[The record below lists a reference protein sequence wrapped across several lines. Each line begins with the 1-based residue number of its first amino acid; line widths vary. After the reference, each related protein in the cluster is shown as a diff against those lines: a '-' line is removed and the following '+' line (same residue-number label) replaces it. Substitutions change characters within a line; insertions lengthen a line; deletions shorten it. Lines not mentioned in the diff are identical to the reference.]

1 MKRNTI
7 AILCALL
14 ALLPVLSAC
23 RKEEEAE
30 RLFTVVLAENEHFG
44 CAEPVK
50 RVKAGEDAAFLLEF
64 EEGYAFD
71 RADCACRIEEEE
83 RGTVLTVEDVRFS
96 RQVEV
101 GAKLLER
108 HLKVSLSGV
117 EAEPVFC
124 APGEDVSFSFE
135 ANGLASVGYAG
146 EYEIARSGST
156 VTLTLKDITAPLT
169 VPVRLGTPLA
179 VEEGQRAV
187 EYLANGG
194 TGESVTK
201 VSLSPRI
208 RVNTALGDLFG
219 REGYTQ
225 TGWNTSPDGS
235 GRHIG
240 LGSRV
245 EAPATLYAEWE
256 EWTDG
261 SLFSYELVDAAEV
274 WRLYTSEKE
283 EKRTLAELSASEEAS
298 DSAEKAAIVTN
309 YSGKASELV
318 LPAELDGYP
327 VRGIEQGSVT
337 GHAELKRAVLCPGL
351 EYIAPAAFDYNYYFT
366 ELTLFDD
373 LVSLGDK
380 AFGFQ
385 CHITKL
391 FLNAVLPPA
400 YGDSENG
407 QLGNKLDMLQKEQKK
422 IVLFGGCSVWYGVI
436 AEEAEKQFSG
446 YEVFNLGVIGG
457 TCALYQLDLIL
468 ARMGEGDVLV
478 HMPELASQ
486 FQLLADINFDAR
498 VFITLECNY
507 DYISELDLSRYEN
520 VFSALSGFLGG
531 RRTLMSAEDYVPAT
545 YAKGLDTLGERGD
558 LFSERSGNFDNEG
571 LPYQFLEPY
580 VYTASKAADR
590 AFSVYSAFAER
601 GVEVLLGV
609 APMNSDGIRLADG
622 NAIWNMVKGGLS
634 DKNTPAKVFMELE
647 DGLLEKRYF
656 YDTNYHLSNEGA
668 EIFTERVVSLIKAAG
683 IG

>member
-1 MKRNTI
+1 MKKNTFAMI
-7 AILCALL
+7 CALTM
-14 ALLPVLSAC
+14 ALLPVFSAC
-23 RKEEEAE
+23 RQTERAE
-30 RLFTVVLAENEHFG
+30 RLCTVVLSENEHFG

-71 RADCACRIEEEE
+71 SADCACRVEAGE
-83 RGTVLTVEDVRFS
+83 RGTVLTIEDVRFS

-101 GAKLLER
+101 GAKLLEK
-108 HLKVSLSGV
+108 HLKVALSGV

-124 APGEDVSFSFE
+124 APSEDVSFSFE
-135 ANGLASVGYAG
+135 ANGLACVGYEG
-146 EYEIARSGST
+146 EYEIARTGST
-156 VTLTLKDITAPLT
+156 VTLTLKQVAASLT
-169 VPVRLGTPLA
+169 VPVRLGTPLT
-179 VEEGQRAV
+179 VEEGRRAV

-194 TGESVTK
+194 EGADCVTR
-201 VSLSPRI
+201 VSLSPRV

-219 REGYTQ
+219 REGFTQ

-240 LGSRV
+240 LGSRI

-256 EWTDG
+256 KWTDEA
-261 SLFSYELVDAAEV
+261 LFEYELVDASEV

-283 EKRTLAELSASEEAS
+283 EKRTLEELSGGVSE
-298 DSAEKAAIVTN
+298 EKAAIVTK
-309 YSGKASELV
+309 YSGKEPELV
-318 LPAELDGYP
+318 LPATLGGYP
-327 VRGIEQGSVT
+327 VRGIERGSVS
-337 GHAELKRAVLCPGL
+337 GHAELKRAALCPGL
-351 EYIAPAAFDYNYYFT
+351 EYIASAAFDYNYYFT

-373 LVSLGDK
+373 LVSLADK

-385 CHITKL
+385 CHLNKL

-407 QLGNKLDMLQKEQKK
+407 QLGNKLDLLGKGKPK

-436 AEEAEKQFSG
+436 AEEAEKALSG

-468 ARMGEGDVLV
+468 SRMGEGDVLV

-486 FQLLADINFDAR
+486 YQLLADVNFDPR

-507 DYISELDLSRYEN
+507 DYVSELDLSRYEN
-520 VFSALSGFLGG
+520 VFSALGGFLGG
-531 RRTLMSAEDYVPAT
+531 RRTLMSAEDYVPAS

-571 LPYQFLEPY
+571 MPYQFLQPY
-580 VYTASKAADR
+580 VYTACKAADR
-590 AFSVYSAFAER
+590 AHEVYSSFAER
-601 GVEVLLGV
+601 GVRVLFGV
-609 APMNSDGIRLADG
+609 PPMNDDGLSLADG
-622 NAIWNMVKGGLS
+622 YAIWNMVKGGLEEQG
-634 DKNTPAKVFMELE
+634 TPAQVFMELE
-647 DGLLEKRYF
+647 DGMLGKEYF

-668 EIFTERVVSLIKAAG
+668 EVFTKRVATLLKAAG